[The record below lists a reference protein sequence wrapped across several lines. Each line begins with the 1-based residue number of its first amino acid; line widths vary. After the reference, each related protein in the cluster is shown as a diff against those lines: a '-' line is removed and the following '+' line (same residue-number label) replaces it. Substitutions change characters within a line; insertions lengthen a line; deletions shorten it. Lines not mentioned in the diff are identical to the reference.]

1 MTDWFFDPLP
11 STTRYRHSAAV
22 RLFSDAGVKRSA
34 LAHYDVMSAEQI
46 RALSRRSTR
55 QHELPD
61 LFVGD
66 GSASPVRC

>member
-1 MTDWFFDPLP
+1 MTDRFFDPLP

-46 RALSRRSTR
+46 RWSTR
-55 QHELPD
+55 QPELPD

-66 GSASPVRC
+66 GSASPLRG